1 MSLKDRF
8 DKFIDYFTED
18 GEDASVQTP
27 ELPPRVSNQSVTPT
41 QERTV
46 HTASSSAQSSTKS
59 GRNENITR
67 LHARQQ
73 ELAQHRTI
81 SDDKVT
87 INVRYPR
94 KYEETTEIVD
104 LLIVNESIL
113 IDFQYMTEVQARRCL
128 DYLDGARYVLAGSIK
143 KVASTMYLLTPINVV
158 VNVEDLKLP
167 DDLQNGEF
175 DFDMKRR

>member
-27 ELPPRVSNQSVTPT
+27 ELPPRVSNQSTPT
-41 QERTV
+41 KERLV
-46 HTASSSAQSSTKS
+46 HTASSSSQSSTKS
-59 GRNENITR
+59 GANENITR

-104 LLIVNESIL
+104 LLIVYESIL

-128 DYLDGARYVLAGSIK
+128 DYLDGARYVLAGNIK

-167 DDLQNGEF
+167 EDLQSGEF

>member
-27 ELPPRVSNQSVTPT
+27 ELPPRVSNQSTPT
-41 QERTV
+41 KERLV
-46 HTASSSAQSSTKS
+46 HTASSSSQSSTKS
-59 GRNENITR
+59 GANENITR
-67 LHARQQ
+67 LHERQQ

-128 DYLDGARYVLAGSIK
+128 DYLDGARYVLAGNIK

-167 DDLQNGEF
+167 EDLQSGEF

>member
-18 GEDASVQTP
+18 GEDAGVQTP
-27 ELPPRVSNQSVTPT
+27 ELPPRASSQSVTPT
-41 QERTV
+41 KERTV
-46 HTASSSAQSSTKS
+46 HTASSSVQSSTRS
-59 GRNENITR
+59 GANENITR

-87 INVRYPR
+87 INV
-94 KYEETTEIVD
+94 
-104 LLIVNESIL
+104 IVNI
-113 IDFQYMTEVQARRCL
+113 
-128 DYLDGARYVLAGSIK
+128 
-143 KVASTMYLLTPINVV
+143 
-158 VNVEDLKLP
+158 EDLKLP
-167 DDLQNGEF
+167 DDLQSGEF

>member
-27 ELPPRVSNQSVTPT
+27 ELPPRVSNQSTPT
-41 QERTV
+41 KERLV
-46 HTASSSAQSSTKS
+46 HTASSSSQSSTKS
-59 GRNENITR
+59 GANENITR

-104 LLIVNESIL
+104 LIIVNESIL

-128 DYLDGARYVLAGSIK
+128 DYLDGARYVLAGNIK

-167 DDLQNGEF
+167 EDLQSGEF

>member
-27 ELPPRVSNQSVTPT
+27 ELPPRVSNQSTPT
-41 QERTV
+41 KERLV
-46 HTASSSAQSSTKS
+46 HAASSSSQSSTKS
-59 GRNENITR
+59 GANENITR

-73 ELAQHRTI
+73 ELAQHQTI

-128 DYLDGARYVLAGSIK
+128 DYLDGARYVLAGNIK

-167 DDLQNGEF
+167 EDLQSGEF

>member
-27 ELPPRVSNQSVTPT
+27 ELPPRVSNQSTPSK
-41 QERTV
+41 ERLV
-46 HTASSSAQSSTKS
+46 HTASSSSQSSTKS
-59 GRNENITR
+59 GANENITR

-128 DYLDGARYVLAGSIK
+128 DYLDGARYVLAGNIK

-167 DDLQNGEF
+167 EDLQSGEF